1 MTSYCHI
8 RSRCDLSNR
17 FRKIKVRLII
27 SIMMLDVTNWITRN
41 NLRFAYILL
50 YPKDRQC
57 VIGNDSATRKRFMK
71 FLINITMYSLT
82 QRNYLNNIKLTPW
95 QTYRTLLP
103 NCFSSSHLF
112 MFFILI
118 ESRKFV
124 LFQEQLET
132 SVIGLHFCVWLSSK
146 SKLVKVK
153 ALCTLKKNQTG
164 AKVLIYHVL

>member
-1 MTSYCHI
+1 
-8 RSRCDLSNR
+8 
-17 FRKIKVRLII
+17 
-27 SIMMLDVTNWITRN
+27 MMLDVTNWITRN

-50 YPKDRQC
+50 YPKDRTC

-71 FLINITMYSLT
+71 FLINISMYSLT

-95 QTYRTLLP
+95 QTYRTWLP

-112 MFFILI
+112 MFFSLI

-124 LFQEQLET
+124 LFQEQLLT

-146 SKLVKVK
+146 SKWKSRHYVHLKTTK
-153 ALCTLKKNQTG
+153 LEPKFWWIMFCSSLSNCENFASSALLKSAV
-164 AKVLIYHVL
+164 AKRPK

>member
-8 RSRCDLSNR
+8 RSRCDLSYR

-27 SIMMLDVTNWITRN
+27 SIIMLDVTNWITRN

-50 YPKDRQC
+50 YPKDRKC

-82 QRNYLNNIKLTPW
+82 QRKYLNNIKLTPW

-112 MFFILI
+112 MVFFPNWISKICPFSRTIRNFSHWIAFLCLI
-118 ESRKFV
+118 IF
-124 LFQEQLET
+124 
-132 SVIGLHFCVWLSSK
+132 
-146 SKLVKVK
+146 
-153 ALCTLKKNQTG
+153 
-164 AKVLIYHVL
+164 